1 MQRIMERHFIDRA
14 DAAGRTAA
22 IERADA
28 RRAAGGQ

>member
-1 MQRIMERHFIDRA
+1 MERQFIDRA
-14 DAAGRTAA
+14 VAADRAAA